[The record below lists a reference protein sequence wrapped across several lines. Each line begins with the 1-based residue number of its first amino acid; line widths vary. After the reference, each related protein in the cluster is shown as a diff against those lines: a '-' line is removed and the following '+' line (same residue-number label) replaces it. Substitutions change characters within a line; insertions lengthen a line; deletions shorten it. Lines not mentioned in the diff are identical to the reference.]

1 LFKTE
6 NGVNLAKPLK
16 ETGMKS
22 HLSLLLP
29 AVSAIALACI
39 APANAVVMVLGNELA
54 HDCFLIAKSGT
65 DPVNG
70 IATCTSALENQA
82 LSPHDR
88 AGTFVNRGA
97 IKIALGRVDDAMN
110 DYNTGI
116 AILPGLADAYV
127 DRAGAFI
134 MQKKFDEAMTD
145 VNHGI
150 DLGPTYPFVGYYNRA
165 VAEQLT
171 GKLKEAYFDYQK
183 TLELEPKFAPAADR
197 LKDFV
202 VTKAPAGNGAPG
214 G

>member
-1 LFKTE
+1 
-6 NGVNLAKPLK
+6 
-16 ETGMKS
+16 MKAQ
-22 HLSLLLP
+22 LTTLLP
-29 AVSAIALACI
+29 AIGAALLALS

-54 HDCFLIAKSGT
+54 HDCFLMAKAGN

-70 IATCTSALENQA
+70 IATCSSALENQA

-88 AGTFVNRGA
+88 AGTYVNRGA
-97 IKIALGRVDDAMN
+97 IKMALGRVDDAMN

-116 AILPGLADAYV
+116 KILPSLADAYV

-134 MQKKFDEAMTD
+134 MQKNFDLAMTD

-165 VAEQLT
+165 VDEQLQ
-171 GKLKEAYFDYQK
+171 GKFQEAYFDYQK
-183 TLELEPKFAPAADR
+183 TLQLEPKFAPAAER

-202 VTKAPAGNGAPG
+202 VTRKPAAAPPG

>member
-1 LFKTE
+1 M
-6 NGVNLAKPLK
+6 
-16 ETGMKS
+16 GMKL
-22 HLSLLLP
+22 HLTTFLP
-29 AVSAIALACI
+29 AISAVLFGLS

-54 HDCFLIAKSGT
+54 HDCFLIAKAGT
-65 DPVNG
+65 EPVVG
-70 IATCTSALENQA
+70 IATCSSALENQA

-97 IKIALGRVDDAMN
+97 IKMSLGRVDDAMN

-116 AILPGLADAYV
+116 SIMPTLADAFV

-134 MQKKFDEAMTD
+134 MQKHFDEAMTD

-165 VAEQLT
+165 VAEQLS
-171 GKLKEAYFDYQK
+171 GKFQEAYYDYQK
-183 TLELEPKFAPAADR
+183 TLELEPKFAPAAEH

-202 VTKAPAGNGAPG
+202 VTKKPVATPPG

>member
-1 LFKTE
+1 
-6 NGVNLAKPLK
+6 
-16 ETGMKS
+16 MKS
-22 HLSLLLP
+22 HLTLLLP
-29 AVSAIALACI
+29 AISAALFAFSL
-39 APANAVVMVLGNELA
+39 PANAVVMVIGNELA
-54 HDCFLIAKSGT
+54 HDCFLMAKAGT
-65 DPVNG
+65 DPING
-70 IATCTSALENQA
+70 IATCSSALENQA

-97 IKIALGRVDDAMN
+97 IKISLGRVDDAMN

-116 AILPGLADAYV
+116 TILPTLADAYV

-134 MQKKFDEAMTD
+134 LQKKFDEAMTD

-183 TLELEPKFAPAADR
+183 TLELEPAFGPASER

-202 VTKAPAGNGAPG
+202 VTKVPAGNKAPG

>member
-1 LFKTE
+1 M
-6 NGVNLAKPLK
+6 KPQ
-16 ETGMKS
+16 
-22 HLSLLLP
+22 LSLLVP
-29 AVSAIALACI
+29 AISALVLAVI
-39 APANAVVMVLGNELA
+39 TPANAVILVLGNELA
-54 HDCFLIAKSGT
+54 HDCYLMAKSGV
-65 DPVNG
+65 DPADG
-70 IATCTSALENQA
+70 IATCSSALENQA

-97 IKIALGRVDDAMN
+97 IKISLGRVDDAMN

-116 AILPGLADAYV
+116 TILPTLADAYV

-134 MQKKFDEAMTD
+134 LQKKFDEAMTD

-150 DLGPTYPFVGYYNRA
+150 DLGPTNPYVGYYNRA

-171 GKLKEAYFDYQK
+171 GKLKEAYFDYRK
-183 TLELEPKFAPAADR
+183 TLELEPKFAPAAER

-202 VTKAPAGNGAPG
+202 VTKAPTGSQAPG

>member
-1 LFKTE
+1 
-6 NGVNLAKPLK
+6 
-16 ETGMKS
+16 MKL
-22 HLSLLLP
+22 HLSTLP
-29 AVSAIALACI
+29 AISILLFGLS
-39 APANAVVMVLGNELA
+39 APANAVVMVIGNELA
-54 HDCFLIAKSGT
+54 HDCFTIAKAGV

-97 IKIALGRVDDAMN
+97 IKMSLGRVDDAMN

-116 AILPGLADAYV
+116 RILPELADAYV

-134 MQKKFDEAMTD
+134 MQKRFDEAMTD
-145 VNHGI
+145 VNRGI
-150 DLGPTYPFVGYYNRA
+150 QLGPTYPFAGYYNRA
-165 VAEQLT
+165 VAEQLS

-183 TLELEPKFAPAADR
+183 TLELEPKFAPAAER

-202 VTKAPAGNGAPG
+202 VTKVPANRPG